1 MRRFFIMI
9 IEKKKLDLFEE
20 WRIESIEL
28 LTDDKINKDEFL
40 VRNYNFLINLGL
52 KPFSNIREL
61 EEAIYNYQYYN
72 IMAKFANV
80 KAFKC
85 QNSPK
90 KKKLYTRLINDR
102 ENFYYLKDLATESLI
117 DIVGPENIE
126 SYFIILKSKRL
137 TGQIFEISVKNC
149 NKLIL
154 HSKNKKILNKL
165 RLQNAFCEEV
175 RKSLI
180 DSYVNKSY

>member
-1 MRRFFIMI
+1 MI

-20 WRIESIEL
+20 WRIESIDL
-28 LTDDKINKDEFL
+28 LTDAKIDKDEFL
-40 VRNYNFLINLGL
+40 DRNYKFLVKLGL

-72 IMAKFANV
+72 IMAKLANT

-85 QNSPK
+85 QNMPK
-90 KKKLYTRLINDR
+90 KKKIYARLINDR

-126 SYFIILKSKRL
+126 SYFISLRSKRL
-137 TGQIFEISVKNC
+137 TGQIFEISVKSC
-149 NKLIL
+149 DKLIL

-165 RLQNAFCEEV
+165 RRTNSFSEEI
-175 RKSLI
+175 RESLI